1 MKEIEEGKLSDAAAR
16 ILALAVKKKV
26 INKGREVRS
35 TQDPDKKWI
44 LLSQQVSALAALT
57 LVGISVGGDGLLSK
71 GGILSG
77 LFTEDFQKEIESKLT
92 TTPPPLNL
100 DPEIQSIGIRRNL
113 RTISLPSWISVRRT
127 LILRDINS
135 YWSV

>member
-35 TQDPDKKWI
+35 TQDSEKKLD

-57 LVGISVGGDGLLSK
+57 LIGISVGGDRLLSK

-77 LFTEDFQKEIESKLT
+77 LFTEDFQKELQLLLPKTTSLTKSAPRNPIYRDSREPENNLTPFMDAYVES
-92 TTPPPLNL
+92 
-100 DPEIQSIGIRRNL
+100 
-113 RTISLPSWISVRRT
+113 ISRFK
-127 LILRDINS
+127 
-135 YWSV
+135 

>member
-1 MKEIEEGKLSDAAAR
+1 MREIEEGKLSDAAAR
-16 ILALAVKKKV
+16 LIALAVKKKV

-35 TQDPDKKWI
+35 TQDPDKKLD

-77 LFTEDFQKEIESKLT
+77 LFTEDFPKEIESELT
-92 TTPPPLNL
+92 TTSFSKSEPRNPNYRDFEEPENNL
-100 DPEIQSIGIRRNL
+100 TPFMDYYVES
-113 RTISLPSWISVRRT
+113 
-127 LILRDINS
+127 ILRIR
-135 YWSV
+135 

>member
-1 MKEIEEGKLSDAAAR
+1 MREIEEGKLSDAAAR

-35 TQDPDKKWI
+35 TQDPDKKLD

-77 LFTEDFQKEIESKLT
+77 LFTEDFQKELESFLPKTTSPTKSVPRNPIYRDSREPENNLT
-92 TTPPPLNL
+92 PFM
-100 DPEIQSIGIRRNL
+100 DFCSE
-113 RTISLPSWISVRRT
+113 TIDSQRHK
-127 LILRDINS
+127 
-135 YWSV
+135 

>member
-1 MKEIEEGKLSDAAAR
+1 MKEIEEGKLSDAGAR
-16 ILALAVKKKV
+16 LIALAIKKRV

-35 TQDPDKKWI
+35 TQDPDKKLD

-77 LFTEDFQKEIESKLT
+77 LFTEDFQKELESNLT
-92 TTPPPLNL
+92 TNTSPTKSDSRNPIYRDSKEPENNLTPFMSFCL
-100 DPEIQSIGIRRNL
+100 E
-113 RTISLPSWISVRRT
+113 TIDSKRHK
-127 LILRDINS
+127 
-135 YWSV
+135 

>member
-1 MKEIEEGKLSDAAAR
+1 MREIEEGKLSDAAAR

-35 TQDPDKKWI
+35 TQDSEKKLD

-77 LFTEDFQKEIESKLT
+77 LFTEDFEKEIESNLT
-92 TTPPPLNL
+92 TNTSPTKSAPRNPIYRDSKEPENNLTPFM
-100 DPEIQSIGIRRNL
+100 DYYVES
-113 RTISLPSWISVRRT
+113 
-127 LILRDINS
+127 ILRIR
-135 YWSV
+135 

>member
-16 ILALAVKKKV
+16 LIALTVKKKV

-35 TQDPDKKWI
+35 TQDSDKKMD
-44 LLSQQVSALAALT
+44 LLSQQISALAALT

-77 LFTEDFQKEIESKLT
+77 LFTEDFQKEIESNLT
-92 TTPPPLNL
+92 TNPSPTKSGPRNPIYRDSKEPENNLTPFMDFCL
-100 DPEIQSIGIRRNL
+100 E
-113 RTISLPSWISVRRT
+113 TIDSQRHK
-127 LILRDINS
+127 
-135 YWSV
+135 

>member
-16 ILALAVKKKV
+16 LIALAVKKKV

-35 TQDPDKKWI
+35 TQDSEKKLD

-77 LFTEDFQKEIESKLT
+77 LFTEDFEEEMQSLLPNTTSPTKSAPRNPIYRDSKEPENNLTPFMDAYVES
-92 TTPPPLNL
+92 
-100 DPEIQSIGIRRNL
+100 
-113 RTISLPSWISVRRT
+113 ISRFK
-127 LILRDINS
+127 
-135 YWSV
+135 

>member
-1 MKEIEEGKLSDAAAR
+1 MKEIEEGKLSDASAR
-16 ILALAVKKKV
+16 ILALAIKKKV

-35 TQDPDKKWI
+35 TQDSEKKLD

-77 LFTEDFQKEIESKLT
+77 LFTEDFQKELQLLLPNTSPTKSGPRNPIYRDSKEPENNLTPFMDAYVES
-92 TTPPPLNL
+92 
-100 DPEIQSIGIRRNL
+100 
-113 RTISLPSWISVRRT
+113 ISRFK
-127 LILRDINS
+127 
-135 YWSV
+135 

>member
-1 MKEIEEGKLSDAAAR
+1 MREIEEGKLSDAAAR
-16 ILALAVKKKV
+16 LIALAIKKRV

-35 TQDPDKKWI
+35 TQDPDKKLD

-77 LFTEDFQKEIESKLT
+77 LFTEDLEEEIESEFT
-92 TTPPPLNL
+92 TTSPTKSDTRNPIYRDSKEPENNL
-100 DPEIQSIGIRRNL
+100 TPFMDFCEENTESKRHK
-113 RTISLPSWISVRRT
+113 
-127 LILRDINS
+127 
-135 YWSV
+135 

>member
-26 INKGREVRS
+26 IRKGREVRS
-35 TQDPDKKWI
+35 TQDPDKKLD
-44 LLSQQVSALAALT
+44 LLSQQISALAALT

-77 LFTEDFQKEIESKLT
+77 LFTEGLEEEIESELT
-92 TTPPPLNL
+92 TTSPTKSVPRNPIYRDSKEPENNL
-100 DPEIQSIGIRRNL
+100 TPFMDFCSE
-113 RTISLPSWISVRRT
+113 TIDSQRHK
-127 LILRDINS
+127 
-135 YWSV
+135 

>member
-1 MKEIEEGKLSDAAAR
+1 MKEIEEGKLSDAASR

-35 TQDPDKKWI
+35 TQDPDKKLD

-57 LVGISVGGDGLLSK
+57 LVGISVGGNGLLSK

-77 LFTEDFQKEIESKLT
+77 LFTEDFQKEIESELT
-92 TTPPPLNL
+92 TTSPTKSDSRNPIYRDSKEPENNL
-100 DPEIQSIGIRRNL
+100 TPFMDFCSK
-113 RTISLPSWISVRRT
+113 TIDSQRHK
-127 LILRDINS
+127 
-135 YWSV
+135 

>member
-1 MKEIEEGKLSDAAAR
+1 MKEIEEGKLSDASAR
-16 ILALAVKKKV
+16 ILALAIKKKV

-35 TQDPDKKWI
+35 TQDSEKKLD

-77 LFTEDFQKEIESKLT
+77 LFTEDFEEEMESKLT
-92 TTPPPLNL
+92 TTSPTKSGPRNPIYRDSKEPENNL
-100 DPEIQSIGIRRNL
+100 TPFMDAYVESISRFK
-113 RTISLPSWISVRRT
+113 
-127 LILRDINS
+127 
-135 YWSV
+135 

>member
-16 ILALAVKKKV
+16 ILALAIKKKV

-35 TQDPDKKWI
+35 TQDPDKKMD
-44 LLSQQVSALAALT
+44 LLSQQISALAALT

-77 LFTEDFQKEIESKLT
+77 LFTEDLEEEMESKLT
-92 TTPPPLNL
+92 TTSPTKSGPRNPIYRDSREPENNL
-100 DPEIQSIGIRRNL
+100 TPFMDFCSE
-113 RTISLPSWISVRRT
+113 TIDSQRHK
-127 LILRDINS
+127 
-135 YWSV
+135 

>member
-16 ILALAVKKKV
+16 ILALAIKKKV
-26 INKGREVRS
+26 VRKEREVRP
-35 TQDPDKKWI
+35 TQYSEKKLD

-77 LFTEDFQKEIESKLT
+77 LFTEDFEEEMQSLLPNTTSPTKSAPRNPIYRDSKEPENNLI
-92 TTPPPLNL
+92 PLHGFL
-100 DPEIQSIGIRRNL
+100 
-113 RTISLPSWISVRRT
+113 
-127 LILRDINS
+127 
-135 YWSV
+135 